1 MAQRGIKVHDFVDVD
16 SGDVYDQTQ
25 TDDAIKDGDVLDL
38 GNGNVAIL
46 VEAWPTVFSG
56 KIEHF
61 HRLDT
66 GFSFETLDDG
76 KYAASAA
83 KARELLQA
91 QHLQL
96 FADEAGNLVQVL
108 GTSTPETV
116 EYSAQG
122 GGFLHTAPRAEFER
136 RFKPA
141 TLPALSL
148 IAISA
153 EWLPDDMSVPA
164 YSNGRRWNGWAMPCF
179 TLEAGRSLL
188 EHMPDLRYD
197 SARDAFISKASDDG
211 DEREDDVYLAETH
224 VIDGLPIKLYA
235 IGAGSWCWDLSERP
249 DAVEQP
255 RVAPGG

>member
-1 MAQRGIKVHDFVDVD
+1 MTQREVTVHDFVGVD

-25 TDDAIKDGDVLDL
+25 TDDAIKDGDVLNL

-46 VEAWPTVFSG
+46 LEAWPTVFSG
-56 KIEHF
+56 KIDRF
-61 HRLDT
+61 HRLDA

-91 QHLQL
+91 QSLRL

-108 GTSTPETV
+108 ETSTPETV
-116 EYSAQG
+116 EFSVQG
-122 GGFLHTAPRAEFER
+122 GGFVHTTPRAEFEH

-148 IAISA
+148 TAVSA
-153 EWLPDDMSVPA
+153 DWLPDDMAVPA
-164 YSNGRRWNGWAMPCF
+164 YSDGRRWNGWAMPCF

-188 EHMPDLRYD
+188 EYMPDLRYD
-197 SARDAFISKASDDG
+197 SVRDAFISKASDDE

-224 VIDGLPIKLYA
+224 VIDGIPVKLYA
-235 IGAGSWCWDLSERP
+235 IGAGSWCWGLSEQP
-249 DAVEQP
+249 DVVEQP